1 MRHITA
7 QDARAR
13 VHGPGELAFLD
24 LREAGE
30 FGEGHPLFAIPL
42 PYSQLEM
49 RIGDLVPR
57 PDTPLILIDGGDG
70 VAARGATALASL
82 GYRDIVALAGG
93 VPAWAAAGFTL
104 YQGVNVPSKTLGE
117 LAEMV
122 WHPRMLHPETLAAW
136 QDEGRDFAFFDT
148 RPPAEYAKMRVPGA
162 RCVPNGELAHRLAHI
177 DPTAPIVLTCAGRTR
192 GIIGAIGLR
201 LCGHDGPVYALENGT
216 QGWALAGRELERGN
230 IADPLH
236 ALDAAGQMLS
246 QRRAEQMLARYG
258 IDRIDGARAAQ
269 LLAETGRTS
278 YLFDLRSSDERQADP
293 LPAAIPVLGGQLVQA
308 TDQWV
313 GVRRARIILACEGGL
328 RGALAAFWLKQ
339 LGYGV
344 CVVGIDATLRALPV
358 RTDVVQ
364 SPTRTGRID
373 GPTALTAMR
382 AGALLIDLRGS
393 RAYRQAHVAGAI
405 WSIRPRLAG
414 LGQLNDRGVIVI
426 SDDRA
431 TADLAAVEL
440 AAQGARRV
448 DWVAGGHRALVAA
461 GARVIHA
468 DPRPADTDAI
478 DHLFF
483 VHDRHDGNLDACR
496 RYLAWETGLVGQ
508 LDAEERAEFRLHL
521 PQ

>member
-1 MRHITA
+1 MIYITA
-7 QDARAR
+7 QEARAR
-13 VHGPGELAFLD
+13 VHGPEELAFLD

-57 PDTPLILIDGGDG
+57 PDTPLVLIDGGDG
-70 VAARGATALASL
+70 VAGRGATALVSL
-82 GYRDIVALAGG
+82 GYRDIAVLAGG
-93 VPAWAAAGFTL
+93 VPAWAAAGYTL

-122 WHPRMLHPETLAAW
+122 WHPQMLHPDTLATW
-136 QDEGRDFAFFDT
+136 QDEGKDFAFFDT

-162 RCVPNGELAHRLAHI
+162 RCVPNGELAHRLAHV
-177 DPTAPIVLTCAGRTR
+177 DPEAPIVLTCAGRTR

-230 IADPLH
+230 TADPLLP
-236 ALDAAGQMLS
+236 LDAAGQRLSERRADRMLS
-246 QRRAEQMLARYG
+246 RYG
-258 IDRIDGARAAQ
+258 IDRIDGAIAAQ
-269 LLAETGRTS
+269 LLAETRRTS
-278 YLFDLRSSDERQADP
+278 YLFDLRSNSEREVDP
-293 LPAAIPVLGGQLVQA
+293 LPAAISVLGGQLVQA

-313 GVRRARIILACEGGL
+313 GVRRGRIILACDGGL
-328 RGALAAFWLKQ
+328 RAALAAFWLKQ
-339 LGYGV
+339 LDYEV
-344 CVVGIDATLRALPV
+344 FVVSIDAALRGLPA
-358 RTDVVQ
+358 RPKAEK
-364 SPTRTGRID
+364 SPTRTGRVG
-373 GPTALTAMR
+373 GPAALAAMR
-382 AGALLIDLRGS
+382 SGALLIDLRGS

-405 WSIRPRLAG
+405 WVIRPRLAG
-414 LGQLNDRGVIVI
+414 LGPLNDRGVIVI
-426 SDDRA
+426 SDVRA

-461 GARVIHA
+461 GARVVHT
-468 DPRPADTDAI
+468 DPRPADADAI

-496 RYLAWETGLVGQ
+496 RYLAWETGLVAQ
-508 LDAEERAEFRLHL
+508 LDADERAEFQLL
-521 PQ
+521 APQ